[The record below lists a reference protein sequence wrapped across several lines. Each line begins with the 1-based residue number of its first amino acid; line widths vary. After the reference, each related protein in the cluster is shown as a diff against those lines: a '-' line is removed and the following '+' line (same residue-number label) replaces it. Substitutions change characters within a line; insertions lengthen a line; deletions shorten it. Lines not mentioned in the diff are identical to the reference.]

1 MLRGVNVS
9 PVVVAGVRG
18 IVEAA
23 VLAGLVA
30 LADWLSD
37 GSVTSQLGMW
47 APILV
52 LIVRQLEGIADQLI
66 DPDQNRR
73 PEP

>member
-9 PVVVAGVRG
+9 PVVVAGARG

-30 LADWLSD
+30 LADWLAD
-37 GSVTSQLGMW
+37 GSVTSTLGTW